1 MKIHLMKEH
10 CIWSSQQRVRQQHC
24 TVEVQYSGKLCDS
37 QELRIVLLGVS
48 GAGKSSTANAILGRE
63 AFKESRTRESEKQTG
78 RVEDRNI
85 SIIDTPGFFNTQL
98 TDEEMKNEMM
108 KSMYLCYPGPHLFL
122 LVINLKTFREEQRN
136 LVEQVQENFGA
147 QALRF
152 TMMLFVGREKIPNR
166 QWKLLMDS
174 RRFQELVSHC
184 RGQYHAFN
192 SKNDITP
199 THITKLLE
207 RIDEIIK
214 QNDGQHYDIDIYLRA
229 PIKCRKGKMKKER
242 EIKVQETKQEQIQ
255 IARDTIHMHPVK
267 EKGTRNVVTKKKDFI
282 SHVTKIERTELYVDR
297 HSRDPQEQKNDEEEV
312 VKTSAKAL
320 RNCFEHKGETNTV
333 QKPEKYRRR
342 KCDQKK
348 QQTETE
354 QHPTQIVSECIQSR
368 HTKPAQCTDLRIVMV
383 GKTGA
388 GKSATGNTIL
398 GQKTFKEE
406 LSTESVTVKC
416 QQHQQTVEGRSIS
429 VIDTPGLFDTS
440 ISEERLKHELVKCV
454 EMSVPGPHA
463 FLLVIRLDVRFT
475 DEEKN
480 TVKWIQKNFGEEAAR
495 YTIVLFTRGDQL
507 KTSIEEFLIKN
518 KQIQELVEQCKERYH
533 VFNNTKE
540 ENRSQVTELLEKI
553 HGMVKEN
560 GGEHYTNEMYQ
571 EAQRKIEEEE
581 KRKREEEERQKLE
594 EQEKIREEERNRL
607 KKVALTGVVVGAGAA
622 VVVGG
627 GTLGPVLI
635 SGAAAAGGAAL
646 TSVVKGETLS
656 EAVMAGAAAAGN
668 AALKS
673 VTSGASIPAALMGAT
688 SKKSS
693 FF

>member
-1 MKIHLMKEH
+1 MAPAYK
-10 CIWSSQQRVRQQHC
+10 
-24 TVEVQYSGKLCDS
+24 GDS

>member
-1 MKIHLMKEH
+1 MASAYK
-10 CIWSSQQRVRQQHC
+10 
-24 TVEVQYSGKLCDS
+24 GDS
-37 QELRIVLLGVS
+37 QELRIVLLGAS
-48 GAGKSSTANAILGRE
+48 GAGKSSTANAILGQE

-108 KSMYLCYPGPHLFL
+108 KSMYRCYPGPHVFL
-122 LVINLKTFREEQRN
+122 LVINLETFREEQRN
-136 LVEQVQENFGA
+136 LMEQIQETFGA
-147 QALRF
+147 QALKF
-152 TMMLFVGREKIPNR
+152 TMVLFVGREKIPNR

-192 SKNDITP
+192 SKNDIIP
-199 THITKLLE
+199 THITKLIE

-214 QNDGQHYDIDIYLRA
+214 QNDGQHYDIDIYLRV
-229 PIKCRKGKMKKER
+229 PIKCRKGKMKQEK

-255 IARDTIHMHPVK
+255 IVRETIHMHTVK
-267 EKGTRNVVTKKKDFI
+267 EKGTTNVVTKKKDFI

-297 HSRDPQEQKNDEEEV
+297 HSRDPQENRNDEEEV
-312 VKTSAKAL
+312 VKPSAKSL

-333 QKPEKYRRR
+333 QKPEEYWTMSRTR
-342 KCDQKK
+342 KFDQKK
-348 QQTETE
+348 QQTETK
-354 QHPTQIVSECIQSR
+354 QHPTQAVSECIQSG
-368 HTKPAQCTDLRIVMV
+368 HTKPGECTDLRIVMV

-406 LSTESVTVKC
+406 FSTESVTVKC
-416 QQHQQTVEGRSIS
+416 QQHQQTVEGRIIS

-440 ISEERLKHELVKCV
+440 ISEEQLKNELVKCV
-454 EMSVPGPHA
+454 KMSVPGPHA

-495 YTIVLFTRGDQL
+495 YTIILFTRGDQL
-507 KTSIEEFLIKN
+507 KTSIEEFLTKN
-518 KQIQELVEQCKERYH
+518 KQIQELVQQCKGGYH

-540 ENRSQVTELLEKI
+540 DNRSQVTELLEKI
-553 HGMVKEN
+553 DRMVEEN
-560 GGEHYTNEMYQ
+560 GGERYTNEMYQ
-571 EAQRKIEEEE
+571 EAQIQIWEEE

-594 EQEKIREEERNRL
+594 EEEKIRKEERSRL
-607 KKVALTGVVVGAGAA
+607 VNKGVLMGTGMVVGAGAA

-627 GTLGPVLI
+627 GTFGPVLI

-646 TSVVKGETLS
+646 TSVVKGESLS
-656 EAVMAGAAAAGN
+656 EAVMAGAVAAGN

-673 VTSGASIPAALMGAT
+673 VTSGASIPAALMGGM
-688 SKKSS
+688 SKK
-693 FF
+693 